1 MLKDNKLL
9 KEYQLRIGFQREGK
23 KIKTHR
29 PDSWVAVFC
38 VFFIGAI
45 LTIFAFPNIQ
55 KESNTAS
62 ICDQC
67 LHVRAL
73 RASFDDLK
81 NAQKEINRDLGLP
94 PSPQDGAEKPST
106 NPENSRRHS
115 QANPWVGWS
124 FVAIAV
130 LGIASL
136 FLILRK
142 ERREIQQFE
151 QNPLAILST
160 DREPVFAESGKRALV
175 LPELQR
181 PRTDLESVSFPPFPE
196 ATKTTEEE
204 TTALTGKLDQ
214 FLNGMREQTGLLK
227 DRFELT
233 VQRFDPKLKSF
244 FRVGQSTGKDF
255 PAEHVLG
262 FLTEDMASAW
272 KGIHFTE
279 WEKIPLVKGDG
290 ITPMVFSIVF
300 PFFDNKG
307 QLYALTVSCMDC
319 PDLPTTWFEGFKE
332 FIPDI
337 QKILLDY
344 PILRYTL
351 PTETRNNEG
360 DLDIRAVENRAFLEI
375 QKGVR
380 LGTVFTLVFIK
391 LASSGKTST
400 ASFLENELFP
410 RFKRSTESVLRHGD
424 AMTIMPGNVVFILFP
439 ETNKVEAHYV
449 MERILDQF
457 ESLLEEHRNT
467 NIKLFSNVIEWKQG
481 SETSPQTLI
490 REGLRFDIP
499 MEKSDEQHMLEHL
512 RENKSHPSA
521 SGPDHL

>member
-1 MLKDNKLL
+1 M
-9 KEYQLRIGFQREGK
+9 
-23 KIKTHR
+23 
-29 PDSWVAVFC
+29 
-38 VFFIGAI
+38 GAI
-45 LTIFAFPNIQ
+45 LTVFAIPNIRQ
-55 KESNTAS
+55 ESNTAH
-62 ICDQC
+62 ICDHC
-67 LHVRAL
+67 FHGRAEL
-73 RASFDDLK
+73 ASFDDLRK
-81 NAQKEINRDLGLP
+81 AQKDINRDLGLS
-94 PSPQDGAEKPST
+94 PSPQNGAENSST
-106 NPENSRRHS
+106 SPENSRHHR
-115 QANPWVGWS
+115 QANPWIGWS

-160 DREPVFAESGKRALV
+160 DREPVLYESGKRPIE

-181 PRTDLESVSFPPFPE
+181 PQPEAENVPFPPYPE

-214 FLNGMREQTGLLK
+214 FLKGVREQTGSLK
-227 DRFELT
+227 DQFELT

-244 FRVGQSTGKDF
+244 FRVGQTTGSDF

-279 WEKIPLVKGDG
+279 WEKIPIAKGDG
-290 ITPMVFSIVF
+290 HTPIVFSIGF

-319 PDLPTTWFEGFKE
+319 PELPTSWFEGFKE
-332 FIPDI
+332 FIPAV

-344 PILRYTL
+344 PMLRYTL

-360 DLDIRAVENRAFLEI
+360 ELDIRAVENRAFLEI
-375 QKGVR
+375 QKGLR
-380 LGTVFTLVFIK
+380 LGTVFSLVFIK
-391 LASSGKTST
+391 LALSGKTGS
-400 ASFLENELFP
+400 ASFLENEFFP
-410 RFKRSTESVLRHGD
+410 RFKRSTESSLRHGD
-424 AMTIMPGNVVFILFP
+424 AMTVLPDSVVFILLP

-449 MERILDQF
+449 MERILIQF
-457 ESLLEEHRNT
+457 ESLSEEERSP
-467 NIKLFSNVIEWKQG
+467 NIKLFSNIIEWRQG
-481 SETSPQTLI
+481 SETSPQALI
-490 REGLRFDIP
+490 REGLKFDIP
-499 MEKSDEQHMLEHL
+499 FEKSDEQHMLEHL
-512 RENKSHPSA
+512 RKKKSHSP
-521 SGPDHL
+521 GPDYL